1 MKFMWE
7 FVAAFSVLVFSF
19 FVREV
24 GAGELFEGYYS
35 ELCPFAE
42 EIVRHHVKVELLR
55 DPSMAASLLRLQF
68 HDCFVQGCDGSVML
82 DDTPLLLSEKEAVPN
97 QRSIRG
103 FGLIDRIKFS
113 LEEACPN
120 TVSCA
125 DILVMAS
132 RDSVHLRGGPYWAVE
147 LGRKDSLTASFS
159 GANQL
164 IPAPNSTMDTLISK
178 FAYQGLD
185 RRDLVAL
192 SGAHTIGRSRCV
204 SFRQWIY
211 EYGYDYPRYAENDY
225 VYRQI
230 LRSICPV
237 SGGDD
242 IRTSLDLRTAELFDN
257 RYFINLLSGKGLL
270 ASDRKLA
277 SQDADDEIAYWVWAY
292 AHDQQLFFRHFVE
305 SMLKMT
311 RVTPLTGSEGEVR
324 QYCRYT
330 NSYFGQNA
338 ELRQA
343 VKARRIQEVTEEN

>member
-1 MKFMWE
+1 MELKWKL
-7 FVAAFSVLVFSF
+7 AASVSVLVLSF
-19 FVREV
+19 FICGV

-35 ELCPFAE
+35 ESCPLAE
-42 EIVRHHVKVELLR
+42 EIVRHHVKAELLR
-55 DPSMAASLLRLQF
+55 DPSMAAALLRLQF

-82 DDTPLLLSEKEAVPN
+82 DNTPILLSEKEAVPN
-97 QRSIRG
+97 KRSVRG
-103 FGLIDRIKFS
+103 FELIDRIKFS
-113 LEEACPN
+113 LEEACPQ

-125 DILVMAS
+125 DTLVMIS
-132 RDSVHLRGGPYWAVE
+132 RDSVHLRGGPYWTVE

-164 IPAPNSTMDTLISK
+164 IPAPNSTMETLIRK
-178 FAYQGLD
+178 FADQGLD
-185 RRDLVAL
+185 KRDLVVL

-211 EYGYDYPRYAENDY
+211 EHSYDYPRYAVNDY

-242 IRTSLDLRTAELFDN
+242 IRTSLDLRTAASFDN
-257 RYFINLLSGKGLL
+257 QYFINLLSGKGLL
-270 ASDRKLA
+270 ASDRKLV

-292 AHDQQLFFRHFVE
+292 AYDQQLFFRHFVE
-305 SMLKMT
+305 SMLRMT
-311 RVTPLTGSEGEVR
+311 RVNPLTASEGEIR
-324 QYCRYT
+324 EYCRYT

-343 VKARRIQEVTEEN
+343 VKARRVQEVNEEN